1 MCDCVCFICVGR
13 WRTAF
18 QPGRTSMQEF
28 YINETTTVMAPLMT
42 HTGQYHYLNDK
53 VNQTQRC
60 FQQEDSGIL
69 AIPTCCPLLLS
80 SAIKVHRCTIVK
92 LPLSKRSS
100 MLLVLPHEWADLHN
114 VESKLPKNIISDW
127 IQNLSEG
134 WILHF
139 FIIFLPLKSF
149 TPLHNMLIPFL
160 KLA

>member
-1 MCDCVCFICVGR
+1 
-13 WRTAF
+13 
-18 QPGRTSMQEF
+18 MQEF

-60 FQQEDSGIL
+60 FQQEDSDIL

-100 MLLVLPHEWADLHN
+100 MLLVLPHERTDLHN

-139 FIIFLPLKSF
+139 FRELDHIFTIKVF
-149 TPLHNMLIPFL
+149 YTPAHQGLHPC
-160 KLA
+160 